1 MQLQLLQLATIE
13 RNMICFGSLYFV
25 LNRKVRKGCRKARN
39 DLFYNYN
46 VVFQTSQIVLFTY
59 VQER

>member
-25 LNRKVRKGCRKARN
+25 LNRKVRKDFAKFARVYFFMKFL
-39 DLFYNYN
+39 LFWLRELSPLN
-46 VVFQTSQIVLFTY
+46 I
-59 VQER
+59 